1 MGQLLDAVHRDM
13 VNQDDGSQAAL
24 DQVSARIV
32 GAAVLMAGNPDR
44 YAVDPDELDAVVG
57 DLETCQ
63 QKLQTTT
70 DHLEAQIAKL
80 HATWE
85 GLSAAAQ
92 REAHQEWEAGM
103 AVMQAC
109 ARGDAPGGPGRAHQL
124 HARGRRKRLD
134 VATGSA

>member
-1 MGQLLDAVHRDM
+1 
-13 VNQDDGSQAAL
+13 
-24 DQVSARIV
+24 
-32 GAAVLMAGNPDR
+32 MAGNPDR
-44 YAVDPDELDAVVG
+44 YSVDPDELDAVVG

-80 HATWE
+80 HTTWE

-103 AVMQAC
+103 AVMQASLEGMRRA
-109 ARGDAPGGPGRAHQL
+109 ARVAHTNYTQ
-124 HARGRRKRLD
+124 AVGANVSMWD
-134 VATGSA
+134 GIA

>member
-1 MGQLLDAVHRDM
+1 MT
-13 VNQDDGSQAAL
+13 
-24 DQVSARIV
+24 
-32 GAAVLMAGNPDR
+32 GNPDR
-44 YAVDPDELDAVVG
+44 YSVDPDELDAVVG

-63 QKLQTTT
+63 RKLQATT

-103 AVMQAC
+103 AMMQAALEGMRAA
-109 ARGDAPGGPGRAHQL
+109 ARVAHTNYTQAVDANVSMWQPLA
-124 HARGRRKRLD
+124 
-134 VATGSA
+134 